1 MFRAI
6 AALALASASTQSPAT
21 LTSTAPWWERVT
33 ILVADDGQAKS
44 CRFESSLEPKGGKDC
59 TVDATQASTA
69 KGSGAKD
76 QFTRLTFERRFT
88 PGAKP
93 DLDKLQPG
101 ETMLGGRLMALAID
115 AKGAVENCRI
125 VATSGSVAPQYG
137 CADLKAERFEA
148 SVGGGTSTE
157 PREAYMSIVVYGH
170 SEHVV

>member
-1 MFRAI
+1 
-6 AALALASASTQSPAT
+6 
-21 LTSTAPWWERVT
+21 
-33 ILVADDGQAKS
+33 
-44 CRFESSLEPKGGKDC
+44 
-59 TVDATQASTA
+59 
-69 KGSGAKD
+69 
-76 QFTRLTFERRFT
+76 
-88 PGAKP
+88 
-93 DLDKLQPG
+93 
-101 ETMLGGRLMALAID
+101 MLGGRLMALAID